1 MKHIDVAYLDVAY
14 IYRLDAAIDPVVSE
28 ALEKND
34 ISWTEEAA
42 LDLAAEGYD
51 AILVNVDSVGGD
63 TGLLANVID
72 RLQWYVK
79 DPFIIQTDNAA
90 ALESALKIYRGTAGV
105 VLNDRS
111 DDEIRKVAE
120 KYGGVIISRSIA
132 G

>member
-1 MKHIDVAYLDVAY
+1 
-14 IYRLDAAIDPVVSE
+14 
-28 ALEKND
+28 
-34 ISWTEEAA
+34 
-42 LDLAAEGYD
+42 
-51 AILVNVDSVGGD
+51 VNVDSVGGD

>member
-1 MKHIDVAYLDVAY
+1 M
-14 IYRLDAAIDPVVSE
+14 
-28 ALEKND
+28 
-34 ISWTEEAA
+34 
-42 LDLAAEGYD
+42 
-51 AILVNVDSVGGD
+51 NVDSVGGD

>member
-1 MKHIDVAYLDVAY
+1 M
-14 IYRLDAAIDPVVSE
+14 
-28 ALEKND
+28 
-34 ISWTEEAA
+34 
-42 LDLAAEGYD
+42 
-51 AILVNVDSVGGD
+51 NVDSVGGD

-120 KYGGVIISRSIA
+120 KYGGVIISGQLQVKSQEYFPACSAANLIC
-132 G
+132 GGIITLLI